1 MIAVV
6 FPEPEPLEP
15 LLARLEGAGQA
26 LLGLGIPRCPACK
39 LLPAT
44 MTALRAARPALE
56 VGIHLFAG
64 PADWAARE
72 RELWPRGIRV
82 SRSSVPVLV
91 LLRFGEVVAQRP
103 GSAPA
108 HVLDRWLSEALGPPE
123 RPLAEALTDAE
134 TATLDQMA
142 ARRGQ
147 HDQVRQARARE

>member
-1 MIAVV
+1 M
-6 FPEPEPLEP
+6 FPDPEPLEP
-15 LLARLEGAGQA
+15 LLARLEGADQA

-44 MTALRAARPALE
+44 LSALRAARPALA

-64 PADWAARE
+64 PADWLARE
-72 RELWPRGIRV
+72 TALWPRGIRV

-91 LLRFGEVVAQRP
+91 LMRGGEVVAQRP

-108 HVLDRWLSEALGPPE
+108 HVLDSWLSEALGPPE
-123 RPLAEALTDAE
+123 RPLPAALTPDE
-134 TATLDQMA
+134 EVTLDAMA

-147 HDQVRQARARE
+147 HDQVRSRD